1 MDNVLL
7 GMLVML
13 GLAAFALAGSL
24 VLGLFS
30 VVVSL
35 GCVALLRAGWSRW
48 QRRTATVTMPAPRD
62 GDSERR

>member
-7 GMLVML
+7 GTLVML

-30 VVVSL
+30 VVISL
-35 GCVALLRAGWSRW
+35 GCVALLRAGWSRR
-48 QRRTATVTMPAPRD
+48 QR
-62 GDSERR
+62 